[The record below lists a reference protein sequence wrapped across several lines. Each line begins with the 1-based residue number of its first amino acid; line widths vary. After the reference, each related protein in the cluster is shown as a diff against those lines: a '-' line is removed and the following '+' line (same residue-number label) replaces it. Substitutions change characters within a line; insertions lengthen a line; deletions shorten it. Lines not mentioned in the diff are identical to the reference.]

1 MRPTVSLRTRLAS
14 EEETYGL
21 FCSVSAPTMV
31 ELIAT
36 AGYQFVII
44 DLEHTLITGCQ
55 LEAMLLA
62 ARASNIA
69 AMVRVAALHQVVQV
83 LDAGAAGV
91 VFPRIRSAE
100 QAREA
105 VRLCRYWPDGERGL
119 NAPRDSNFGRDSL
132 TDFIK
137 EANRRVMVW
146 LMIEDVEA
154 VRCVAEIAAV
164 PGVDVL
170 LEGAAD
176 LSQSLG
182 VPWQTRHDRVREGLD
197 AICDAAQRNGL
208 HFCALP
214 RAHQDHTAWRQQGV
228 RLFVVGDDRGLT
240 WRAMAAHLA
249 QYQPTEEAATNRAEK
264 DLSGGIHVS

>member
-21 FCSVSAPTMV
+21 FCSVPAPIMV

-83 LDAGAAGV
+83 LDAGADGV
-91 VFPRIRSAE
+91 VFPRIRSAD

-119 NAPRDSNFGRDSL
+119 KATRDSNFGRDSL
-132 TDFIK
+132 IDYLK

-182 VPWQTRHDRVREGLD
+182 VPWQTRHDRVRNGLD
-197 AICDAAQRNGL
+197 AIREAAQRNGL

-214 RAHQDHTAWRQQGV
+214 RAQEDHAAWRQQGI
-228 RLFVVGDDRGLT
+228 RLFVVGDDRGLI

-249 QYQPTEEAATNRAEK
+249 QYQQNRGSSDEQ
-264 DLSGGIHVS
+264 S

>member
-1 MRPTVSLRTRLAS
+1 MKPTVSLRTRLAA

-21 FCSVSAPTMV
+21 FCSVPAPIMV

-62 ARASNIA
+62 ARVCNIA
-69 AMVRVAALHQVVQV
+69 AMVRVAAMHQVVQV
-83 LDAGAAGV
+83 LDAGADGV

-119 NAPRDSNFGRDSL
+119 NATRDSNFGRDSL
-132 TDFIK
+132 TDYMA
-137 EANRRVMVW
+137 EANRRVLVW
-146 LMIEDVEA
+146 LMIEDAAGLSRVD
-154 VRCVAEIAAV
+154 EIAAT
-164 PGVDVL
+164 PGADVL

-182 VPWQTRHDRVREGLD
+182 VPWQTRHDRVRDGL
-197 AICDAAQRNGL
+197 AVICEAARRNGL

-214 RAHQDHTAWRQQGV
+214 RAHQDHAAWRKEGV
-228 RLFVVGDDRGLT
+228 RLFVLGGDKGLT
-240 WRAMAAHLA
+240 WRAMAAHLL
-249 QYQPTEEAATNRAEK
+249 QYRAT
-264 DLSGGIHVS
+264 